1 MRDKLR
7 RTMEQGKMYYQSST
21 SLGLTKRMNMLEIKG
36 LYKNFNGVQAVQDFS
51 LKLEA
56 GKVTSLIGPNGAGKT
71 TVFNIVTGFLD
82 ASQGNVLYQGKKIL
96 DRTPWQIAQSGI
108 SRTFQNLRLFR
119 KLTTLENI
127 LLGRQKQSGE
137 NVLQALFTFSENSS
151 EHRQNIEK
159 AMEHL
164 VYVGLEDKRN
174 DIAENL
180 SYGQQKLLSIACCLA
195 AEPELL
201 MLDEPVSGVQPV
213 MIEKIETIIH
223 ELIRQKKTVFLIE
236 HDIDFV
242 LRISD
247 TVVVMDDGRK
257 IAEGTPSV
265 IQNKPEILEAYL
277 S

>member
-1 MRDKLR
+1 
-7 RTMEQGKMYYQSST
+7 
-21 SLGLTKRMNMLEIKG
+21 MLEIKK
-36 LYKNFNGVQAVQDFS
+36 LYKNFDGVQAVQDFS

-71 TVFNIVTGFLD
+71 TVFNIVTGFLN
-82 ASQGNVLYQGKKIL
+82 ASQGDVLYRGKKIHG
-96 DRTPWQIAQSGI
+96 RTPWQIARAGI

-119 KLTTLENI
+119 KLTALENV

-137 NVLQALFTFSENSS
+137 QLLRALFTFSENSA
-151 EHRQNIEK
+151 EHRYNVEK
-159 AMEHL
+159 ALEQL
-164 VYVGLEDKRN
+164 SFVGLQDKRN
-174 DIAENL
+174 DFAENL

-195 AEPELL
+195 AEPEAL

-223 ELIRQKKTVFLIE
+223 ALIQQRKTVFLIE

-247 TVVVMDDGRK
+247 TVVVMDDGCK
-257 IAEGTPSV
+257 IAEGTPSL
-265 IQNKPEILEAYL
+265 IQSKPEILEAYL